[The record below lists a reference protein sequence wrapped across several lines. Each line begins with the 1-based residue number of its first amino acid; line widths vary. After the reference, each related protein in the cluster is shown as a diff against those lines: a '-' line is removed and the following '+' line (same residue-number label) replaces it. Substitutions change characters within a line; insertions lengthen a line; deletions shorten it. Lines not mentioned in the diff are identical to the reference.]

1 MLESSRSRRGRIAQ
15 NDGNHHA
22 QQRCPFVRVA
32 MRPRDW
38 KGCLEHWHA
47 AHGGRERAMCQALEA
62 SGDNTDF
69 VSHCEVALY
78 SHEMSTCWYD

>member
-1 MLESSRSRRGRIAQ
+1 
-15 NDGNHHA
+15 
-22 QQRCPFVRVA
+22 
-32 MRPRDW
+32 
-38 KGCLEHWHA
+38 
-47 AHGGRERAMCQALEA
+47 MCQALEA